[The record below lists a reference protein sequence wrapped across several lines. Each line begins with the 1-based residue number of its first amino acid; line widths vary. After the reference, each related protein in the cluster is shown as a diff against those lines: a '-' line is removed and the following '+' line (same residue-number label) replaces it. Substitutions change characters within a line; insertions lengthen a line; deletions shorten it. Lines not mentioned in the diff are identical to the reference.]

1 MTEDSPTR
9 PYSPYGVTKLTA
21 EHLCLLY
28 ARNFSLPITAVR
40 YFTVFGPRQ
49 RPDMAFSRFLRALSE
64 GQEVRIFGDGKQ
76 TRDFTYVD
84 DAVEGTLL
92 AARNGVP
99 GEVYNL
105 GGGCT
110 ATLIE
115 EKRTLEWATG
125 QTGPPVSTPAQ
136 AGEGFDTL
144 AAPTK
149 APAELGFQPQVALE
163 N

>member
-1 MTEDSPTR
+1 
-9 PYSPYGVTKLTA
+9 
-21 EHLCLLY
+21 
-28 ARNFSLPITAVR
+28 
-40 YFTVFGPRQ
+40 
-49 RPDMAFSRFLRALSE
+49 MAFSRFLRALSE

-115 EKRTLEWATG
+115 AIRKIEWATG
-125 QTGPPVSTPAQ
+125 QTGRLVYTGAHDGDVIETLP
-136 AGEGFDTL
+136 DTI
-144 AAPTK
+144 K
-149 APAELGFQPQVALE
+149 ARLE
-163 N
+163 PCLRTA

>member
-1 MTEDSPTR
+1 
-9 PYSPYGVTKLTA
+9 

-105 GGGCT
+105 SGSDT
-110 ATLIE
+110 ATQIDAIG
-115 EKRTLEWATG
+115 TMDCAT
-125 QTGPPVSTPAQ
+125 
-136 AGEGFDTL
+136 
-144 AAPTK
+144 APT
-149 APAELGFQPQVALE
+149 GR
-163 N
+163 

>member
-1 MTEDSPTR
+1 MAEDSRTR
-9 PYSPYGVTKLTA
+9 LYSRYGVTKMSS
-21 EHLCLLY
+21 EHLCFLS
-28 ARNFSLPITAVR
+28 ARIFSLPITAVR

-49 RPDMAFSRFLRALSE
+49 RPDMAVSRFLRALSE

-115 EKRTLEWATG
+115 AIRTMEGATG
-125 QTGPPVSTPAQ
+125 QIGRLVYTAAQDGDVIDTVSATA
-136 AGEGFDTL
+136 
-144 AAPTK
+144 K
-149 APAELGFQPQVALE
+149 ARVSLGFRPALDRE